1 MTPAR
6 AKGAMRPLVSRL
18 SLRAKLVL
26 GFAMPMAGMC
36 LFILFYF
43 PARFERESLAALRAK
58 AGAIAAMTAY
68 GVAPALYFDD
78 RTGLNEAVEPALRNL
93 DVSFI
98 EIRDPAGRV
107 VEHWHGPA
115 RAEEPDLVDVQEPI
129 AFRSGSGGTL
139 TVGLSAAAVR
149 ADVRRSRAHGAALS
163 GTIFLLG
170 LAGIVAM
177 SGIIV
182 RPVRRIAGAA
192 QRIAGGDLSLR
203 VDYQSGDELG
213 ALAHAFDAMVEHLV
227 RAQDALLSINRDLE
241 ARVETRTAELR
252 AEIGER
258 ERAEEELRASE
269 SRMRAVFESAA
280 LGMLL
285 LDAEGRIV
293 DGNPAMARMVAVPV
307 SEWVGQRFTDLV
319 VPESLAQA
327 VPLLPP
333 AALFVAPPES
343 AEFSL
348 RGPGGAIVSV
358 RAAASVVPT
367 GPGGR
372 PGVILVL
379 ADVTRQR
386 ELEARV
392 QEARKLEAVGRLAGG
407 VAHDFNNLLATIN
420 GITELLID
428 EAPAGSRAAADLR
441 DIRLAGERAAGL
453 TRQLLAFGR
462 RQILRRV
469 PVDINDV
476 VRDTLAGSDLGEHIR
491 VTREF
496 TCPIPPVLTDPS
508 LMQEVLAVLVGNAA
522 DAMSGGGHLTLR
534 TFVEDV
540 TPEVAREVSL
550 GAPGP
555 HVLIEVQDTGT
566 GMDAR
571 TLERIFEPFF
581 TTKHAEA
588 RMVGRGAGLGLASV
602 YGILRQSGGAVAARS
617 EVGRGSVFRVFL
629 PVHVPLREMD
639 QGDGHEPTRRGAS
652 LEALGT

>member
-1 MTPAR
+1 
-6 AKGAMRPLVSRL
+6 
-18 SLRAKLVL
+18 
-26 GFAMPMAGMC
+26 
-36 LFILFYF
+36 
-43 PARFERESLAALRAK
+43 
-58 AGAIAAMTAY
+58 
-68 GVAPALYFDD
+68 
-78 RTGLNEAVEPALRNL
+78 
-93 DVSFI
+93 
-98 EIRDPAGRV
+98 
-107 VEHWHGPA
+107 
-115 RAEEPDLVDVQEPI
+115 
-129 AFRSGSGGTL
+129 
-139 TVGLSAAAVR
+139 
-149 ADVRRSRAHGAALS
+149 
-163 GTIFLLG
+163 
-170 LAGIVAM
+170 
-177 SGIIV
+177 
-182 RPVRRIAGAA
+182 
-192 QRIAGGDLSLR
+192 
-203 VDYQSGDELG
+203 
-213 ALAHAFDAMVEHLV
+213 
-227 RAQDALLSINRDLE
+227 
-241 ARVETRTAELR
+241 
-252 AEIGER
+252 
-258 ERAEEELRASE
+258 
-269 SRMRAVFESAA
+269 
-280 LGMLL
+280 
-285 LDAEGRIV
+285 
-293 DGNPAMARMVAVPV
+293 
-307 SEWVGQRFTDLV
+307 
-319 VPESLAQA
+319 
-327 VPLLPP
+327 
-333 AALFVAPPES
+333 
-343 AEFSL
+343 
-348 RGPGGAIVSV
+348 VSV

-379 ADVTRQR
+379 TDVTRQR

-629 PVHVPLREMD
+629 PADLPLRETD
-639 QGDGHEPTRRGAS
+639 RGDGHEPDRRGAS